1 MAQAFIELLRE
12 KFPDAVVSSHADKG
26 GDDVVT
32 VKRESLV
39 EVMAFLRNDPA
50 TDLKLLRQIAG
61 VDLLTY
67 KVESTGGGSLAGR
80 EAPAYEPLKKAPV
93 EPRYQVAYNLYSLT
107 QKKSLRVR
115 VELRS
120 DDVKVPTLTS
130 LWRTADWWERYVFDM
145 FGVQFDGHPNLQRL
159 LMYPEFVGHPLRK
172 DYPVRKRQPLVPELD
187 FPDLVRGPGPGS
199 GGAGVPMSQ
208 THVGRQNVDPNTYD

>member
-12 KFPDAVVSSHADKG
+12 KFPDAVVSSHADTG

-67 KVESTGGGSLAGR
+67 KSESTGGGSLAGR
-80 EAPAYEPLKKAPV
+80 EAPAYAPQLKAPV
-93 EPRYQVAYNLYSLT
+93 EPRFRVAYNLYSLT

-145 FGVQFDGHPNLQRL
+145 FGVQFEGHPNLQRL
-159 LMYPEFVGHPLRK
+159 LMYPAWVGPPLRRA
-172 DYPVRKRQPLVPELD
+172 YRVRKRQPLVPELD
-187 FPDLVRGPGPGS
+187 FPDLVRGPGPGP

-208 THVGRQNVDPNTYD
+208 THVGRQNVDPNT

>member
-1 MAQAFIELLRE
+1 MAQAFIDLLRE
-12 KFPDAVVSSHADKG
+12 KFPDAVVSSLTHK

-32 VKRESLV
+32 VKREKLV
-39 EVMAFLRNDPA
+39 EVMTFLRNDPA

-67 KVESTGGGSLAGR
+67 KSEMTGGGSIASI
-80 EAPAYEPLKKAPV
+80 EATPYAVQKKPQV
-93 EPRYQVAYNLYSLT
+93 EPRYYVSYNLYSIA

-120 DDVKVPTLTS
+120 DDVKVPTITGLY
-130 LWRTADWWERYVFDM
+130 RTADWWERYVYDM
-145 FGVQFDGHPNLQRL
+145 FGVEFEGHPNLQRL
-159 LMYPEFVGHPLRK
+159 LLYPEFVGHPLRK
-172 DYPVRKRQPLVPELD
+172 DYPVRKRQLLVPELD
-187 FPDLVRGPGPGS
+187 FPDLVRGPGPGP

-208 THVGRQNVDPNTYD
+208 THVGRSNVDPNTYD